1 MKKKELIGI
10 LKDEIIKLSDENA
23 DYKSI
28 IEEFFE
34 IFNEKNQIIKDL
46 QDKLDKA
53 KELQEQIVDLLNS

>member
-23 DYKSI
+23 DYKSM